1 MSQGSTQDGPASG
14 SPIFR
19 RGMRVLWTA
28 IRTEPWVCAVAVLG
42 ASLHAAFTVA
52 SARVLGHLTDTVI
65 LPAFEE
71 GRTTAAALATA
82 AAMLLGVGLAKALG
96 LGARRLFAGLMQFRM
111 QARYRRRVARK
122 YLGLPLSW
130 HHRHPTGQLL
140 SNANSDV
147 EATWQPL
154 APLPMTIGSVLML
167 LIAAVAM
174 VVTDPVL
181 ALVGFVVFPLLFVV
195 NVVFQRKIGPV
206 ATRAQRLRAE
216 VSEVAHESFD
226 GALVVKTLGR
236 EDTETA
242 RFTDA
247 AHRLRDA
254 QIRVG
259 RMRGMF
265 DPVMEGL
272 PNLGVLAVLLVGAWR
287 LSNGAIVPG
296 DLVQIAYL
304 FTLLALPIRSF
315 GWLLGDLPRSVV
327 GWNRIHAV
335 LAADGAMHYGGQR
348 IDGNDRGVRVTAR
361 GVNFSYEDSY
371 DAAGDGASGRDLVA
385 EPVTDTGTTPEEGAT
400 RATVLTDV
408 HLDIAPGRTVAVVGP
423 TGSGKS
429 TLTTLLMRL
438 VDPDTGT
445 ISHDGVDVRELERGQ
460 IANAAALVPQ
470 STFVFE
476 DTVRDNV
483 TLGNGASDDDVWAA
497 LRLARADS
505 FVAALPEG
513 LDTRLGER
521 GTSLSGGQRQR
532 LALARAVV
540 RRPRLLILDD
550 ATSAVDPQ
558 VEAQILA
565 GLRDTDLGATVV
577 VIAYRRATIELA
589 DEVIYLEQRTVR
601 DRGTHEELLRRSP
614 GYEQLVTAYERAAEE
629 RAADAASKAFRAV
642 GADDGAARA
651 AHEEAGVATDGER
664 APGAAADMRSTW
676 SVDGARARTERP
688 DRSAR
693 PDMNGEGTTADT
705 GESL

>member
-1 MSQGSTQDGPASG
+1 MSQASTQVGRAHG
-14 SPIFR
+14 FR

-28 IRTEPWVCAVAVLG
+28 IRAEPWVCAVAVIG
-42 ASLHAAFTVA
+42 ASLHAAATVG
-52 SARVLGHLTDTVI
+52 SSRVIGHITDTTI
-65 LPAFEE
+65 LPAFAE
-71 GRTTAAALATA
+71 GRTTAAALTA
-82 AAMLLGVGLAKALG
+82 AAALLLGIGLVKALG
-96 LGARRLFAGLMQFRM
+96 LGARRFFAGLMQFRM

-122 YLGLPLSW
+122 YLRLPLSW

-140 SNANSDV
+140 SNANADV

-154 APLPMTIGSVLML
+154 APLPMSLGSVVML
-167 LIAAVAM
+167 VIAAVAM
-174 VVTDPVL
+174 LVADPVL

-195 NVVFQRKIGPV
+195 NVIFQRKITPV
-206 ATRAQRLRAE
+206 ATRAQALRAE

-226 GALVVKTLGR
+226 GGLVVKTLGR
-236 EDTETA
+236 EDAETQ
-242 RFTDA
+242 RFTDS

-254 QIRVG
+254 QIQVG

-287 LSNGAIVPG
+287 LSHDAILPG

-327 GWNRIHAV
+327 GWNRIQSV
-335 LAADGAMHYGGQR
+335 LTSDGSMQFGDQR
-348 IDGNDRGVRVTAR
+348 IDGNGRAGVRVATR
-361 GVNFSYEDSY
+361 GVGFTYEDTFDLS
-371 DAAGDGASGRDLVA
+371 ADGASGRDLTV
-385 EPVTDTGTTPEEGAT
+385 TTPTEESAAART
-400 RATVLTDV
+400 TVLTDV
-408 HLDIAPGRTVAVVGP
+408 ELDIEPGRTVAVVGP

-429 TLTTLLMRL
+429 TLTMLLMRL

-445 ISHDGVDVRELERGQ
+445 VTHDGVDVRELQQGQ
-460 IANAAALVPQ
+460 LADAAALVPQ
-470 STFVFE
+470 ATFVFE
-476 DTVRDNV
+476 DTIRDNI
-483 TLGNGASDDDVWAA
+483 TLGNSASDADVWAA

-505 FVAALPEG
+505 FVSALSEG

-558 VEAQILA
+558 IEAQILG
-565 GLRDTDLGATVV
+565 GLRDTELGATVV

-589 DEVIYLEQRTVR
+589 DEVVYLERGHVH
-601 DRGTHEELLRRSP
+601 DRGTHEELLLRSS
-614 GYEQLVTAYERAAEE
+614 GYERLVTAYERAAEE
-629 RAADAASKAFRAV
+629 RAANTAGPQSRPNGDGVPHEANGKRRGTGAANATPRTTHRAV
-642 GADDGAARA
+642 DGTPAGADTSTTVDT
-651 AHEEAGVATDGER
+651 EE
-664 APGAAADMRSTW
+664 
-676 SVDGARARTERP
+676 SV
-688 DRSAR
+688 
-693 PDMNGEGTTADT
+693 
-705 GESL
+705 